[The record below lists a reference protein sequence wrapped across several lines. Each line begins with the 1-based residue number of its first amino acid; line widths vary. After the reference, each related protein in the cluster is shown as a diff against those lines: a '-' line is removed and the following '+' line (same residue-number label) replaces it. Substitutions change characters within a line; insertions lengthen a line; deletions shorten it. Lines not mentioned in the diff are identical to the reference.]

1 MTITKALSI
10 AVSILLFTLA
20 LACKSKI
27 VVDENWAVYGGNKQ
41 NNHYS
46 ALTQIDTTNAN
57 RLQVAWQYN
66 TGDADSMTQ
75 MQVNPLVI
83 DDTMY
88 LVSPKLKL
96 IALRAATGKQLWV
109 YDPVKDT
116 IGNSRNGSFSF
127 NVFRGVTS
135 YLSESGERR
144 LFYSANSKL
153 YCINAGTGLPINDFG
168 ERGKINLKQHLGRD
182 AEKLYVVSTT
192 PGIIYKDLIIVGT
205 RVSEDAVSAPGH
217 VRAYDVYTGKLRWI
231 FHTIP
236 QPGEPGFESW
246 EDSLAYKHIGGAN
259 AWAGFS
265 MDEEKGML
273 FVPTGSAAF
282 DFYGGKRK
290 GNNLYAN
297 CVLALDAASG
307 KRIWHYQTV
316 HHDVWDRDLPTAPV
330 VLTLTKEGKKIEA
343 LAQPT
348 KSGYIFLLDRATGK
362 PVYPVEEIPVPKESL
377 LEGEQLSFTQPIP
390 SFPAPFARQ
399 SLTEKDL
406 NRLVPDSSYEDT
418 RRRLAGYQ
426 TGHMFNPPSKQ
437 GTVIFPGFDGGAEW
451 GGPAYDPTTGIMYVN
466 ANEMPWILTMVDVK
480 QNDGHNENN
489 LAAAKR
495 LYAGNCMNCHGK
507 NLEGAGN
514 YPSIKGIAKK
524 YSQQTFI
531 QLLSS
536 GRRMMPS
543 FKQLTEPEKKALAA
557 LILNNK
563 KSQEEMFTSPPAES
577 DPYYKLP
584 YNSTGYHKFLT
595 KEGYPAV
602 APPWGTLNAI
612 DLNSGKLIWK
622 EVLGE
627 YPELMARGLHTGTE
641 NYGGPV
647 VTAGGLL
654 FIAAT
659 KDSKFRVYNKYNGKL
674 LWQTDLPAPGFAT
687 PAVYAVKGKQF
698 IVIACGGGKLG
709 TKGAGNYVAFSLP
722 D

>member
-1 MTITKALSI
+1 MTISKVISTATIFLLFALSPG
-10 AVSILLFTLA
+10 
-20 LACKSKI
+20 CKSPI
-27 VVDENWAVYGGNKQ
+27 DIDENWAVYGGNKQ

-57 RLQVAWQYN
+57 RLQVAWQYD

-83 DDTMY
+83 NDTIY

-96 IALRAATGKQLWV
+96 IALEAASGKQLWV
-109 YDPVKDT
+109 YDPVKDSST
-116 IGNSRNGSFSF
+116 HKTNSSFSF

-135 YLSESGERR
+135 YHNEGGERR

-153 YCINAGTGLPINDFG
+153 YCINTSTGLPVQSFG
-168 ERGKINLKQHLGRD
+168 EHGTINLREHLGRNAD
-182 AEKLYVVSTT
+182 KLYVVSTT

-205 RVSEDAVSAPGH
+205 RVAEEAVSAPGH
-217 VRAYDVYTGKLRWI
+217 IRAYDVHTGALRWI

-246 EDSLAYKHIGGAN
+246 EDSAAYKHIGGAN

-265 MDEEKGML
+265 MDEEKGIV
-273 FVPTGSAAF
+273 FAPTGSAAF

-297 CVLALDAASG
+297 CVLALDAATG

-330 VLTLTKEGKKIEA
+330 LVTLNKDGRKIEA
-343 LAQPT
+343 LAQPS

-362 PVYPVEEIPVPKESL
+362 PVYPIEEIPVPKETM
-377 LEGEQLSFTQPIP
+377 LEGEQLSYTQPIP
-390 SFPAPFARQ
+390 SFPAPFVRQ
-399 SLTEKDL
+399 VLTEKDL
-406 NRLVPDSSYEDT
+406 NRLVPDSSYEQLKK
-418 RRRLAGYQ
+418 RLDGYV
-426 TGHMFNPPSKQ
+426 TGHMFNAPSKQ

-451 GGPAYDPTTGIMYVN
+451 GGPAYDPETGVMYIN

-480 QNDGHNENN
+480 QNAASDETN
-489 LAAAKR
+489 LTAANR
-495 LYAGNCMNCHGK
+495 LYATHCMNCHGK

-514 YPSIKGIAKK
+514 YPAIKNIASK
-524 YSQQTFI
+524 YSQQTFL

-543 FKQLTEPEKKALAA
+543 FKQLTEAEKKTLAA
-557 LILNNK
+557 FVLNDK
-563 KSQEEMFTSPPAES
+563 KSQQEPFATAPSAS

-584 YNSTGYHKFLT
+584 YNSTGYHKFLS

-612 DLNSGKLIWK
+612 DLNSGKLVWK
-622 EVLGE
+622 ETLGE

-659 KDSKFRVYNKYNGKL
+659 KDSKFRVYNKHTGRL
-674 LWQTDLPAPGFAT
+674 LWQTNLPAPGFAT
-687 PAVYAVKGKQF
+687 PAVYAVKGQQY

-709 TKGAGNYVAFSLP
+709 TRGAGSYVAFSLP